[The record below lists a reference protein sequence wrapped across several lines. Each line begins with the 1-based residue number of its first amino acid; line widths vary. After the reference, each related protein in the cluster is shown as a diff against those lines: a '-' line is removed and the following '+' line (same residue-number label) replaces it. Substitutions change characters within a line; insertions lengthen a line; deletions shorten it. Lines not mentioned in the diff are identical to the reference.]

1 MNEGEIFKSVS
12 VRRMVDVVSYLILIL
27 IGLTLFKV
35 SRLVGWSLIIWASV
49 FFIWIQTFPS
59 SETIDGQVVVTN
71 TRVMGGADVAY
82 QNLSLLPFFLSGIIH
97 VTSLVDRSRKYE
109 LTRLIA
115 QGHLLRSAEKVYI
128 RGLGPTPKKQ
138 IILSQHVPG
147 ISDVFAVM
155 MFTGDNEVSV
165 IQDLG
170 SSIYAKMA
178 SNILAPIY
186 GGINI
191 DRTKNDTLKS
201 SINSLAETMK
211 ISQGGTYIIWPSG
224 SMWKNNLKNGI
235 VDFRSGAF
243 YLSMYSQIP
252 VCFVHTRGNNDRLI
266 IERSE
271 YEQPPF
277 PDHLDRNVSYSEF
290 IQCARVRE
298 LVIQF
303 KTKMENMYRDMDDR
317 MSARLVG

>member
-1 MNEGEIFKSVS
+1 MNEDEIFKSVTA
-12 VRRMVDVVSYLILIL
+12 RRMVDLVSYLVLVL
-27 IGLTLFKV
+27 IGLALLKI
-35 SRLVGWSLIIWASV
+35 SRLVGWSLIFWASV
-49 FFIWIQTFPS
+49 FFIWIQTYPR
-59 SETIDGQVVVTN
+59 SETIDGQLVITN
-71 TRVMGGADVAY
+71 RSVAGGVDVAY
-82 QNLSLLPFFLSGIIH
+82 QNLSLIPFFMSGIIH
-97 VTSLVDRSRKYE
+97 ITCLVDRSRKYE
-109 LTRLIA
+109 LSRLIA
-115 QGHLLRSAEKVYI
+115 QGHLMRSAGKVYI
-128 RGLGPTPKKQ
+128 RGLGPSPKKQ

-186 GGINI
+186 GGVNI
-191 DRTKNDTLKS
+191 DRTRNDTLKS
-201 SINSLAETMK
+201 SINSLAESMK

-252 VCFVHTRGNNDRLI
+252 ICFVHTRGNAAELI
-266 IERSE
+266 VERSE
-271 YEQPPF
+271 YEHPPF
-277 PDHLDRNVSYSEF
+277 PDHVERNISYAEF
-290 IQCARVRE
+290 TKCPRVRE
-298 LVIQF
+298 LVSQF
-303 KTKMENMYRDMDDR
+303 KTKMENVYRGMDDR
-317 MSARLVG
+317 MSARLC